1 MAQATT
7 LPLRLWQ
14 LAVLGLAALVGLAA
28 GVDPRIGIGL
38 ALAVA
43 YVAIVLSDLA
53 LGLILFVGLIFLE
66 SIEGFGAL
74 SLAKGAGA
82 LLALSWIA
90 LVGTD
95 RAGQRQIARDHPFL
109 IALLGMLAAW
119 TLVSALWADEP
130 VIALEASTRW
140 ILNLAMFP
148 IVYVAVRE
156 PRHVRALFAVFVAG
170 ALLSAVVGL
179 VTGSAADAGRL
190 DGSGVNA
197 NNLGELLV
205 VAVVLAAGLGA
216 SRLVSIPGRGL
227 AFVAS
232 ALSVAALLATVS
244 RGAIVGLLFALAMA
258 PLLVGPGRRLLAMGL
273 VVLAAGFAIGYVAVV
288 APRDQVERLTTA
300 DASGSG
306 RTDIWTVGLRMVRA
320 NPAQGVG
327 AGNYANSTIHY
338 LLEPG
343 TLLRS
348 DYIVDDPKA
357 AHNVYLQT
365 LAELGVVGLVLFLS
379 VIAFALRSLVGAA
392 RDFRAAGA
400 RGMEVLS
407 RALLIGLCG
416 LLAALFFSTAI
427 YSKQLWLLLALSVA
441 LGAMARGYERPRPA
455 DRAIPAPTTRAHA
468 EPGSSR

>member
-14 LAVLGLAALVGLAA
+14 LGVIALAAVAGLAA
-28 GVDPRIGIGL
+28 GLHPALGIGL

-43 YVAIVLSDLA
+43 YAAIVVTDLA
-53 LGLILFVGLIFLE
+53 LGLVLFVGLIFLE
-66 SIEGFGAL
+66 NIEGFGAL
-74 SLAKGAGA
+74 SLAKAAGA
-82 LLALSWIA
+82 LLALSWVA
-90 LVGTD
+90 HVATD
-95 RAGQRQIARDHPFL
+95 RGGQRQVVSDHPYL
-109 IALLGMLAAW
+109 VAGLGVLGAW

-130 VIALEASTRW
+130 AVAFEASTRW
-140 ILNLAMFP
+140 VLNLTLFP
-148 IVYVAVRE
+148 IVFSAVRE

-170 ALLSAVVGL
+170 ALVSAAVGFL
-179 VTGSAADAGRL
+179 NGSAAEAGRL

-205 VAVVLAAGLGA
+205 AAVMLAAGLGA
-216 SRLVSIPGRGL
+216 SRTVIPPGRAL
-227 AFVAS
+227 AFVA
-232 ALSVAALLATVS
+232 AGLGVLALLATVS
-244 RGAIVGLLFALAMA
+244 RGALVGLLVALAVA
-258 PLLVGPGRRLLAMGL
+258 PLLIGPGRRALAATL
-273 VVLAAGFAIGYVAVV
+273 VILAAGLAVGYVATV
-288 APRDQVERLTTA
+288 APREQVERLTTA

-306 RTDIWTVGLRMVRA
+306 RSDIWTVGMRMVRD
-320 NPAQGVG
+320 NPIQGVG
-327 AGNYANSTIHY
+327 AGNYANSSIHY

-365 LAELGVVGLVLFLS
+365 VAELGVIGLLLFLAI
-379 VIAFALRSLVGAA
+379 VGAALRALVGAA
-392 RDFRAAGA
+392 RAFRRLGD

-416 LLAALFFSTAI
+416 LLAALTFSTAI

-441 LGAMARGYERPRPA
+441 LGAMARRREQA
-455 DRAIPAPTTRAHA
+455 A
-468 EPGSSR
+468 